1 MLNFFLSR
9 SKPEKNRLNQN
20 RPNNK
25 SWIFDQREKKKRTK
39 LFFCRSGEKLDR
51 FIIFGAILI
60 GLTGY
65 FSRRKLPNW
74 PSRPTAADSA
84 RSNFLLPLK
93 NYLWVWPTLVFFAG
107 DDFRFRVPR
116 SIYFGFAVFVFR
128 KKWTDWSNFYRPTN
142 LAEAL
147 GLRCSQHFQFC
158 YLRLLSFKHQLPLTL
173 KS

>member
-84 RSNFLLPLK
+84 RGNFLLPLK
-93 NYLWVWPTLVFFAG
+93 NYLWVWPTLVFFCWWRFSVSG
-107 DDFRFRVPR
+107 STIDLFR
-116 SIYFGFAVFVFR
+116 IFGFCFSQKRNWLIQFLQNYEPGRSSRVEVQSAL
-128 KKWTDWSNFYRPTN
+128 PI
-142 LAEAL
+142 LLLMIAEFEAST
-147 GLRCSQHFQFC
+147 CIH
-158 YLRLLSFKHQLPLTL
+158 
-173 KS
+173 